1 MGLLFDDGELDSP
14 RIPLTSVSGA
24 PPSGN
29 NAGSGRRA
37 ASARVR
43 HANTTWS
50 MGEQIVADTLA
61 WCVSVSTQDAS
72 LEIAVSLTGQL
83 GKLTKALNGL
93 QMALVGR
100 IDELTAPPDPVVEP
114 GMPEPK
120 KQRPLPLPGDH
131 RDLPG
136 LLESSG
142 SQSKRTALDEIKNAQ
157 AVRDWYPKFGGLIRE
172 GELSSAYI
180 KVLNRYIPPE
190 MRPRASADE
199 EALLGLA
206 LSSNPEKFAQAVKKW
221 VFQHSPT
228 EAEREAKHA
237 ALKQHLKV
245 FPADGGYRVSGWF
258 TALNGLQLDRALR
271 KIIGVPSQSDPRD
284 HGQRCADAFIDA
296 LHGGREAGEREA
308 GEVKAGEAEHPTSA
322 GGAPNAIGRRLP
334 RTQILVHVPLATL
347 VRTEEAIGT
356 GCAEIFS
363 DAGAAGQL
371 GRGSPRPPSINGESA
386 RWLGESGTSG
396 ERSSSSENGWL
407 SKDGSPPDIRQTSA
421 PPSEGRPCAV
431 SGEGLGRHGECL
443 EGRRELS
450 SRLGRALGEIK
461 AGLAHDLLDGF
472 EPATLEDGTALAPT
486 ELATLLCDS
495 SLSRI
500 VLTAHGEPLDASRAQ
515 RTFSAT
521 QAKAVL
527 ARDRTCRYPN
537 CNRGSEVSEIH
548 HAQEWE
554 RNGATVVDNAALL
567 CWHHHQTVHAN
578 AVTIT
583 HHAGGFIFSRPNGS
597 LIGVRT
603 HEGRTP

>member
-1 MGLLFDDGELDSP
+1 MGLLIDDGELDSP
-14 RIPLTSVSGA
+14 RVPLTSVSGA
-24 PPSGN
+24 PPSVN
-29 NAGSGRRA
+29 NAGAGH
-37 ASARVR
+37 RVAPSR
-43 HANTTWS
+43 LEQANTTRS

-61 WCVSVSTQDAS
+61 WCVSVRTQDAS

-83 GKLTKALNGL
+83 GKLAKALNGL

-100 IDELTAPPDPVVEP
+100 IDELTAPPEPVIEP

-172 GELSSAYI
+172 GGLSSAYV

-199 EALLGLA
+199 ETLLRLA

-228 EAEREAKHA
+228 EAEREAKQA
-237 ALKQHLKV
+237 ALKQHLKI

-296 LHGGREAGEREA
+296 LHSSREAGERQ
-308 GEVKAGEAEHPTSA
+308 AGEAEQPATV

-347 VRTEEAIGT
+347 VKTEEAIGI

-363 DAGAAGQL
+363 DAGGVGPV
-371 GRGSPRPPSINGESA
+371 GRGSPRPPSIHGESP
-386 RWLGESGTSG
+386 RWSGAGRAPG
-396 ERSSSSENGWL
+396 ERSSSSESGWP
-407 SKDGSPPDIRQTSA
+407 SQDESPPDTRQTSA
-421 PPSEGRPCAV
+421 PLSEGRPCPV

-443 EGRRELS
+443 EDRRELA
-450 SRLGRALGEIK
+450 SRLGKALGEIK
-461 AGLAHDLLDGF
+461 AGLAHGLLDGF

-554 RNGATVVDNAALL
+554 RNGATVVDNAVLL

-597 LIGVRT
+597 HIGVRT
-603 HEGRTP
+603 HEGRTLR

>member
-1 MGLLFDDGELDSP
+1 M
-14 RIPLTSVSGA
+14 
-24 PPSGN
+24 
-29 NAGSGRRA
+29 
-37 ASARVR
+37 
-43 HANTTWS
+43 
-50 MGEQIVADTLA
+50 
-61 WCVSVSTQDAS
+61 
-72 LEIAVSLTGQL
+72 
-83 GKLTKALNGL
+83 
-93 QMALVGR
+93 
-100 IDELTAPPDPVVEP
+100 
-114 GMPEPK
+114 
-120 KQRPLPLPGDH
+120 
-131 RDLPG
+131 
-136 LLESSG
+136 
-142 SQSKRTALDEIKNAQ
+142 
-157 AVRDWYPKFGGLIRE
+157 
-172 GELSSAYI
+172 
-180 KVLNRYIPPE
+180 
-190 MRPRASADE
+190 
-199 EALLGLA
+199 
-206 LSSNPEKFAQAVKKW
+206 
-221 VFQHSPT
+221 
-228 EAEREAKHA
+228 
-237 ALKQHLKV
+237 
-245 FPADGGYRVSGWF
+245 
-258 TALNGLQLDRALR
+258 
-271 KIIGVPSQSDPRD
+271 
-284 HGQRCADAFIDA
+284 
-296 LHGGREAGEREA
+296 
-308 GEVKAGEAEHPTSA
+308 KAGEAEHPTSA
-322 GGAPNAIGRRLP
+322 GGAQNAIGRRLP

-363 DAGAAGQL
+363 DAGASGQL

-386 RWLGESGTSG
+386 RWPGESGTSG

-407 SKDGSPPDIRQTSA
+407 SEDGSPPDIRQTSA

-548 HAQEWE
+548 HAQERE

-583 HHAGGFIFSRPNGS
+583 HYAGGFIFSRPNGS

-603 HEGRTP
+603 HEGRILR